1 MGLLNERI
9 KKNYN
14 NIKILKKVM
23 QISQI
28 NKQKFEYLLNEM
40 KQNLSKSKDISES
53 IQTTIQ
59 DCRNI

>member
-1 MGLLNERI
+1 
-9 KKNYN
+9 
-14 NIKILKKVM
+14 M

-28 NKQKFEYLLNEM
+28 NKKKFEYLLNEM
-40 KQNLSKSKDISES
+40 KQNLSKSKEISES